1 MGFVSGFCP
10 DGMKHWSELIGHAAL
25 RPTGLDSPRHV
36 SRQDVIL
43 SEEVRIMPSP
53 QIHSS
58 SGHAPTDLH
67 ARSLHLAAEAYLAHM
82 HPRAPLRLER
92 VRLRDNGGV
101 EYRSEPDG
109 AALRLNRALAEE
121 VVLVALAAEQA
132 AHLSTTSPFPAQ
144 RDARHLLATALNDP
158 DELATLDAYLDVLRG
173 RTRARLR
180 RAWTEVEVLAAGL
193 REHGEL
199 DASQV
204 AHRVACAQGIRSS
217 LLN

>member
-1 MGFVSGFCP
+1 M
-10 DGMKHWSELIGHAAL
+10 
-25 RPTGLDSPRHV
+25 T
-36 SRQDVIL
+36 
-43 SEEVRIMPSP
+43 SP
-53 QIHSS
+53 QTHSPL
-58 SGHAPTDLH
+58 GHAPTDLH
-67 ARSLHLAAEAYLAHM
+67 TRSLHLAAEAYLAHM

-92 VRLRDNGGV
+92 VRLHDKGGV
-101 EYRSEPDG
+101 DYRSEPEA

-121 VVLVALAAEQA
+121 VVLVALAGAQA
-132 AHLSTTSPFPAQ
+132 AHLSGTSPLTAQ
-144 RDARHLLATALNDP
+144 RDARHLLATALSDP

-173 RTRARLR
+173 RARARLR